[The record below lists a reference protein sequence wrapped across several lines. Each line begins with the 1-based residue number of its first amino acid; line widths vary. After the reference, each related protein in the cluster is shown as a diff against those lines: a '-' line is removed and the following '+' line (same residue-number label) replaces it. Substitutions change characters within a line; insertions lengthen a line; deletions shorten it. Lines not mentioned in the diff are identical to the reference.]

1 MKCMYK
7 FIGKPSA
14 VLKKFNNLCTKLISR
29 ENKVQRKVGVF
40 TKKKVI
46 QKQLNL
52 KNNYFIDINCLNN

>member
-1 MKCMYK
+1 MYK

-46 QKQLNL
+46 QKQL
-52 KNNYFIDINCLNN
+52 K